1 MTAEARWTFENI
13 PDQSGRIVVVTGAN
27 SGIGAVT
34 ARELAR
40 RGAQVVLACRSA
52 QRAAAAITRIRADVP
67 DARIGFAPLDL
78 GSLASVREF
87 AENWPHERLDVLVN
101 NAGIAMVPFGRT
113 ADGFELHFGVNHLGH
128 FALTGL
134 LLPFLE
140 RSPEPLVVTV
150 SSEGQVGMPFDVAH
164 LNAEQRYWAP
174 LAYWQSKKANAYFG
188 AELQRRAT
196 AAGSSLRSI
205 VVVPGLTQTAI
216 LTEVTGRGRL
226 YHAVVGALVRR
237 TFRPPDAGA
246 ATSLRAVT
254 DRRLPG
260 GCYVAPSGF
269 WALYGEPVIR
279 NGYRAMTHTNTAR
292 DLWELSERLTGTQYG
307 DTWAKID
314 GSHRGEG
321 RIESDRRHDGYFS
334 DDADR
339 G

>member
-1 MTAEARWTFENI
+1 MTAKALPTFENM

-40 RGAQVVLACRSA
+40 RGAHVVLACRSA
-52 QRAAAAITRIRADVP
+52 QRATDAIVRIRADVP
-67 DARIGFAPLDL
+67 EARIEFAPLDL
-78 GSLASVREF
+78 GSLVSVRKF
-87 AENWPHERLDVLVN
+87 AENWSHKRLDVLVN
-101 NAGIAMVPFGRT
+101 NAGIAMAPFGRT

-134 LLPFLE
+134 LLPYLK

-150 SSEGQVGMPFDVAH
+150 SSEGQVGIPFDVAT
-164 LNAEQRYWAP
+164 LTAERHYWAP

-188 AELQRRAT
+188 AELQRRTT

-216 LTEVTGRGRL
+216 LTGATGRGRL
-226 YHAVVGALVRR
+226 YHAVVGTLVRR
-237 TFRPPDAGA
+237 AFRPPEVGA

-254 DRRLPG
+254 DPRLPG

-269 WALYGEPVIR
+269 WGLYGEPVVR
-279 NGYRAMTHTNTAR
+279 NGYRAMTDTNTAR

-307 DTWAKID
+307 DTWAR
-314 GSHRGEG
+314 HR
-321 RIESDRRHDGYFS
+321 
-334 DDADR
+334 
-339 G
+339 